1 MNHHNEKF
9 KSAFT
14 LVETIVVLMLASL
27 ILVAVLGVY
36 GRMRANA
43 VTILDRLQQNRLQ
56 AEILQKIAEDIDR
69 LAAPGFE
76 ATINFQNKLDN
87 GYRSA
92 QLVLLNS
99 YYGNDD
105 KGKNNKKETY
115 EKIEW
120 RSSYDPQH
128 DTLKLYRMH
137 GGLNVEDKVLGTDSD
152 QPPYIPV
159 AAGVTHF
166 ELKAQQGE
174 NILGAWT
181 SETLPKAVRIGIS
194 FAPLQEL
201 DDGSIGVPEE
211 EISFRTVAIDRTRL
225 IPYQFIKKKFELP
238 DEEDPNELSDDT
250 DPNAVPD
257 DPNALVETK
266 ADNEPE
272 SDEE

>member
-1 MNHHNEKF
+1 MIKY
-9 KSAFT
+9 KLKYRSAFT

-69 LAAPGFE
+69 LAVPGFE

-92 QLVLLNS
+92 KLVLLNS
-99 YYGNDD
+99 YYGNSD
-105 KGKNNKKETY
+105 KKATY
-115 EKIEW
+115 EQIEW
-120 RSSYDPQH
+120 RSSYAPEH

-137 GGLNVEDKVLGTDSD
+137 GGLNVEDKVLGTNSD
-152 QPPYIPV
+152 EPPYIPV
-159 AAGVTHF
+159 AGGVTHF

-174 NILGAWT
+174 TILGAWK

-238 DEEDPNELSDDT
+238 DEEDPNDISDDT
-250 DPNAVPD
+250 DPNALMKVSID
-257 DPNALVETK
+257 DETK
-266 ADNEPE
+266 TR
-272 SDEE
+272 

>member
-1 MNHHNEKF
+1 MKRYKAKLEN
-9 KSAFT
+9 AFT

-43 VTILDRLQQNRLQ
+43 GTILMRLQQNRLQ

-76 ATINFQNKLDN
+76 ATINFQNKLDS

-92 QLVLLNS
+92 QLILENS
-99 YYGNDD
+99 YYGNND
-105 KGKNNKKETY
+105 KKDIY

-120 RSSYDPQH
+120 RTSYDSQYG
-128 DTLKLYRMH
+128 TLKLYRMH
-137 GGLNVEDKVLGTDSD
+137 DGLNVEDKVLGVDPD
-152 QPPYIPV
+152 EPKYVPV
-159 AAGVTHF
+159 AEGVTHF

-174 NILGAWT
+174 TVLGAWA
-181 SETLPKAVRIGIS
+181 SNTLPKAVRIGIS
-194 FAPLQEL
+194 FALPQEL

-225 IPYQFIKKKFELP
+225 IPYQFIKKKFDLP
-238 DEEDPNELSDDT
+238 EEEDPNDVSDET
-250 DPNAVPD
+250 DPNALTQDVTD
-257 DPNALVETK
+257 DETK
-266 ADNEPE
+266 L
-272 SDEE
+272 DENKD

>member
-1 MNHHNEKF
+1 MNFRRIKPDF
-9 KSAFT
+9 AFT

-27 ILVAVLGVY
+27 ISVAVLGVY
-36 GRMRANA
+36 GRMRASA
-43 VTILDRLQQNRLQ
+43 VTISDRLQQNRLQ
-56 AEILQKIAEDIDR
+56 TEILQKIAEDIDR

-92 QLVLLNS
+92 KLVLLNS
-99 YYGNDD
+99 YYGNSD
-105 KGKNNKKETY
+105 KKATY
-115 EKIEW
+115 EQIEW
-120 RSSYDPQH
+120 RSSYDPQY

-137 GGLNVEDKVLGTDSD
+137 GGLNVEDKVLGANPDE
-152 QPPYIPV
+152 PPYIPV
-159 AAGVTHF
+159 AGGVTHF

-194 FAPLQEL
+194 FSLPQEL

-238 DEEDPNELSDDT
+238 DDEDPNELSDET
-250 DPNAVPD
+250 DPNALMEASID
-257 DPNALVETK
+257 DETK
-266 ADNEPE
+266 TR
-272 SDEE
+272 

>member
-1 MNHHNEKF
+1 MNRYKAKYE
-9 KSAFT
+9 SAFT

-43 VTILDRLQQNRLQ
+43 GTILMRLQQNRLQ

-76 ATINFQNKLDN
+76 ATINFQNKLDS

-92 QLVLLNS
+92 QLILENS
-99 YYGNDD
+99 YYGNND
-105 KGKNNKKETY
+105 KKDIY

-120 RSSYDPQH
+120 RTSYDSQYG
-128 DTLKLYRMH
+128 TLKLYRMH
-137 GGLNVEDKVLGTDSD
+137 DGLNVEDKVLGVDPD
-152 QPPYIPV
+152 KPKYIPV
-159 AAGVTHF
+159 AEGVTHF

-174 NILGAWT
+174 TVLGAWA
-181 SETLPKAVRIGIS
+181 SNTLPKAVRVGVS
-194 FAPLQEL
+194 FALPQEL

-225 IPYQFIKKKFELP
+225 IPYQFIKKKFDLP
-238 DEEDPNELSDDT
+238 EEEDPNDVSDET
-250 DPNAVPD
+250 DPNALAQNVID
-257 DPNALVETK
+257 DET
-266 ADNEPE
+266 EL
-272 SDEE
+272 DENKD

>member
-1 MNHHNEKF
+1 MNRHKVQF
-9 KSAFT
+9 ASAFT

-43 VTILDRLQQNRLQ
+43 GTILDRLQQNRLQ

-92 QLVLLNS
+92 QLILENS
-99 YYGNDD
+99 YYGNND
-105 KGKNNKKETY
+105 KKDIY

-120 RSSYDPQH
+120 RTSYDSQYG
-128 DTLKLYRMH
+128 TLKLYRMH
-137 GGLNVEDKVLGTDSD
+137 DGLNVEDKVLGADPD
-152 QPPYIPV
+152 EPKYIPV

-174 NILGAWT
+174 TVLGAWA
-181 SETLPKAVRIGIS
+181 SATLPKAVRIGVS
-194 FAPLQEL
+194 FALPQEL

-225 IPYQFIKKKFELP
+225 IPYQFIKKKFDLP
-238 DEEDPNELSDDT
+238 EEEDPNDLSDET
-250 DPNAVPD
+250 DPNALTQDLKD
-257 DPNALVETK
+257 DETK
-266 ADNEPE
+266 L
-272 SDEE
+272 DENKD

>member
-1 MNHHNEKF
+1 MTKEKM
-9 KSAFT
+9 KPVSAFT
-14 LVETIVVLMLASL
+14 LVETVVVLMLASL

-36 GRMRANA
+36 GRMRVNA

-92 QLVLLNS
+92 KLVLLNS
-99 YYGNDD
+99 YYGIKD
-105 KGKNNKKETY
+105 KKETY

-120 RSSYDPQH
+120 RSSYDPLY

-137 GGLNVEDKVLGTDSD
+137 GGLNVEDRVLGVNPKE
-152 QPPYIPV
+152 PPFIPV
-159 AAGVTHF
+159 ADGLTHF

-174 NILGAWT
+174 NILGAWK

-201 DDGSIGVPEE
+201 NDGSIGVPEDQ
-211 EISFRTVAIDRTRL
+211 IFFRTVAIDRTRL
-225 IPYQFIKKKFELP
+225 IPYQFVKKNFELP
-238 DEEDPNELSDDT
+238 EEEDPNDLSDEM
-250 DPNAVPD
+250 
-257 DPNALVETK
+257 DPNALTET
-266 ADNEPE
+266 AEDIMDDETEP
-272 SDEE
+272 DETDR

>member
-1 MNHHNEKF
+1 MNHK
-9 KSAFT
+9 KIKLGIGFT

-56 AEILQKIAEDIDR
+56 AEILQKIAEDIDK

-92 QLVLLNS
+92 KLTLLNS
-99 YYGNDD
+99 YYGN
-105 KGKNNKKETY
+105 NNKKETY
-115 EKIEW
+115 EQIEW
-120 RSSYDPQH
+120 LSSYDVQY
-128 DTLKLYRMH
+128 DALKLYRMH
-137 GGLNVEDKVLGTDSD
+137 GGLNVADKVLGANSD
-152 QPPYIPV
+152 DEPLYIPV
-159 AAGVTHF
+159 AGGITHF

-201 DDGSIGVPEE
+201 DDGSVGVPEE

-225 IPYQFIKKKFELP
+225 IPYQFIKKSFELP
-238 DEEDPNELSDDT
+238 DEEDPNELPDDR
-250 DPNAVPD
+250 DPNAILD
-257 DPNALVETK
+257 DPDGLAETE
-266 ADNEPE
+266 ADNELE
-272 SDEE
+272 SDKK

>member
-1 MNHHNEKF
+1 MNRNKVKF
-9 KSAFT
+9 ESAFT

-43 VTILDRLQQNRLQ
+43 VAILDRLQQNRLQ

-92 QLVLLNS
+92 KLILQNS
-99 YYGNDD
+99 YYGNND
-105 KGKNNKKETY
+105 KKDTY

-120 RSSYDPQH
+120 RSSYDPQY

-137 GGLNVEDKVLGTDSD
+137 GGLNVEDKVLGANPDE
-152 QPPYIPV
+152 PPYIPV
-159 AAGVTHF
+159 AGGVTHF

-194 FAPLQEL
+194 FAFPQEL
-201 DDGSIGVPEE
+201 DDGSVGVPEE
-211 EISFRTVAIDRTRL
+211 AISFRTVAIDRTRL
-225 IPYQFIKKKFELP
+225 IPYQFIKKKFDLP
-238 DEEDPNELSDDT
+238 EEEDPNELSDDT
-250 DPNAVPD
+250 DPNAL
-257 DPNALVETK
+257 AKTEI
-266 ADNEPE
+266 DNETE
-272 SDEE
+272 FDEKQDETNR

>member
-9 KSAFT
+9 ESAFT

-43 VTILDRLQQNRLQ
+43 ATILDRLQQNRLQ
-56 AEILQKIAEDIDR
+56 TESLQKIAEDIDR

-76 ATINFQNKLDN
+76 AVINFQNKLDN

-92 QLVLLNS
+92 QLILENS
-99 YYGNDD
+99 YYGTND
-105 KGKNNKKETY
+105 KKDTY

-120 RSSYDPQH
+120 RSSYDPQY

-137 GGLNVEDKVLGTDSD
+137 SGLDVEDKVLGVDPD
-152 QPPYIPV
+152 GPPYIPV

-174 NILGAWT
+174 NILGAWA

-201 DDGSIGVPEE
+201 DDGSIGVAEE
-211 EISFRTVAIDRTRL
+211 DISFRTVAIDRTRL

-238 DEEDPNELSDDT
+238 EGEDPNELSDDT
-250 DPNAVPD
+250 DPNAMPD
-257 DPNALVETK
+257 DPNALAKTE
-266 ADNEPE
+266 ADDEPE